1 MRAGRVLN
9 PGDNGEERRSASF
22 LPTTLR
28 RVIVLYLEEGLN
40 GVQIGD
46 TIKHRV
52 EFRKILGP

>member
-1 MRAGRVLN
+1 MGVHG
-9 PGDNGEERRSASF
+9 PGDNGEERRGAPF
-22 LPTTLR
+22 FPTTLR
-28 RVIVLYLEEGLN
+28 RVIILYLEEGLN